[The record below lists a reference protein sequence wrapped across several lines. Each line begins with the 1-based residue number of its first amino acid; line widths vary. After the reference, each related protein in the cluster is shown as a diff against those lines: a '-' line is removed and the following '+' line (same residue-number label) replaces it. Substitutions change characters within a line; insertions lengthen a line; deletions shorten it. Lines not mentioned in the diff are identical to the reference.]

1 MPASITETLC
11 ERYSARYYLING
23 VFMGHNFIFGTL
35 SHSGKELLKTAQMES
50 TISGLVSD
58 SQILFHSRHKFGES
72 LL

>member
-1 MPASITETLC
+1 
-11 ERYSARYYLING
+11 
-23 VFMGHNFIFGTL
+23 MGHNFIFGTL
-35 SHSGKELLKTAQMES
+35 SRSGKKLLKTAQMES